1 MRGFKPKRA
10 SGANNYA
17 DGGVVSG
24 IKRALGFDP
33 ERAARIAEYKA
44 QQKAEAAAAAAP
56 AAAPK
61 LAGGALQN
69 AANALRNRRKQ
80 IDEAAGYANGGMVRG
95 PGTGTS
101 DDIETEIPAGSYIMP
116 ADSTAQLGEE
126 ALSSMGRG
134 FKPGR
139 NADCSDIQWWLEWY
153 TDTGATVTTATVAV
167 TYNDGTTG
175 NLTGV
180 SLAATRRA
188 SFMQPL
194 NGLIPA
200 ASGGKFI
207 RAVNTVTL
215 SASTGTVGNFGVTA
229 TRLRGSLFMPI
240 ANAKFSADWANL
252 PINTIPNSACPFIV
266 VITSTTST
274 GTLRGGGKIAH
285 G

>member
-1 MRGFKPKRA
+1 MITNRDQLIDA
-10 SGANNYA
+10 LANN
-17 DGGVVSG
+17 SS
-24 IKRALGFDP
+24 
-33 ERAARIAEYKA
+33 RIVIDKA
-44 QQKAEAAAAAAP
+44 SIANAAAGQYHSLWRATGQPGQGAIPTAAANCN
-56 AAAPK
+56 
-61 LAGGALQN
+61 QSTV
-69 AANALRNRRKQ
+69 
-80 IDEAAGYANGGMVRG
+80 GGMKFSQQTDPTKSYLAYLEATSSVSASTMEVHDRLRHMG
-95 PGTGTS
+95 GLNGTLT
-101 DDIETEIPAGSYIMP
+101 
-116 ADSTAQLGEE
+116 TAQTVGLDFNGVT
-126 ALSSMGRG
+126 
-134 FKPGR
+134 
-139 NADCSDIQWWLEWY
+139 ADNMAERIGDANYSDIQWWLEWY

-200 ASGGKFI
+200 AAGGKFI

-215 SASTGTVGNFGVTA
+215 SASTGTAGNFGVTA
-229 TRLRGSLFMPI
+229 TRLRGTLFMPI

-266 VITSTTST
+266 VLASTTST
-274 GTLRGGGKIAH
+274 GLLRGGGKIAH

>member
-1 MRGFKPKRA
+1 MITNRDQLIDA
-10 SGANNYA
+10 LANNSTRIVIDKASIANTVAGQYH
-17 DGGVVSG
+17 SLW
-24 IKRALGFDP
+24 RATGQP
-33 ERAARIAEYKA
+33 GQGAIP
-44 QQKAEAAAAAAP
+44 AAAANCNQSTVGGMRFSQQTAP
-56 AAAPK
+56 AK
-61 LAGGALQN
+61 SYLAYL
-69 AANALRNRRKQ
+69 
-80 IDEAAGYANGGMVRG
+80 EAASSNSAMTLEVHDRLMHMGGLNG
-95 PGTGTS
+95 TLT
-101 DDIETEIPAGSYIMP
+101 
-116 ADSTAQLGEE
+116 TAQTVGLDFNGVT
-126 ALSSMGRG
+126 
-134 FKPGR
+134 
-139 NADCSDIQWWLEWY
+139 ADNMAERIGDADYSDIQWWLEWY

-252 PINTIPNSACPFIV
+252 PINTIPNSACPFIAMLA
-266 VITSTTST
+266 STTST
-274 GTLRGGGKIAH
+274 GLLRGGGKIAH